1 MAVSGLCA
9 RTPRGPAM
17 FSAFCARRAPDDG
30 QAPHGWPGQRRPI
43 RPLAASLA
51 SSCRI
56 PSPCRAAGE
65 HPPRKSP
72 TSRCR
77 LGAARPKLIWA
88 APLPQSRSVVGR
100 WRAGRR
106 QLMASWALAGVPRGR
121 WCEAPAAAVRGGPG
135 TRQCIGTRSHHPP
148 LDTAGARREGGRPA
162 RRACGRAALG
172 RAHLDAPLGRRGA
185 GVARRSSRCA
195 ALPPTR
201 IVVCTC
207 GGMPASTAAALVL
220 LPPPPGL
227 LPLGCTAV
235 TGLIAGWQ

>member
-30 QAPHGWPGQRRPI
+30 QAAHGWPGQRRPI

-121 WCEAPAAAVRGGPG
+121 WCEAPAAAVRGGAG
-135 TRQCIGTRSHHPP
+135 TRQCALARALITHLSAR
-148 LDTAGARREGGRPA
+148 LARGARVAGRRGEPS
-162 RRACGRAALG
+162 CGRAALG
-172 RAHLDAPLGRRGA
+172 RARLDAQLWAAEAPASLVAVRGA
-185 GVARRSSRCA
+185 
-195 ALPPTR
+195 
-201 IVVCTC
+201 
-207 GGMPASTAAALVL
+207 AAATHPYWCARAAACPPRPPQRSCSS
-220 LPPPPGL
+220 LPPPCPVPGFSKNRKR
-227 LPLGCTAV
+227 
-235 TGLIAGWQ
+235 I